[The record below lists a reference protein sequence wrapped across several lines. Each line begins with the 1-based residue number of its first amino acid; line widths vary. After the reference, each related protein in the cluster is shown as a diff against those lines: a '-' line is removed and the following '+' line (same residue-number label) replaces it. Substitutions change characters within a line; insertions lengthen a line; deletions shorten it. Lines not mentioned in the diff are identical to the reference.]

1 MFIKLFLK
9 NRGFTVIELLASISI
24 IVVLATIVFGSI
36 NSFRNSK
43 ALQIVSE
50 DILSLLDEAKN
61 NTLSS
66 KNNYAYGVHFESAK
80 IVLFQAPT
88 YSDLN
93 PNNKTIEID
102 NAVQI
107 YGIALAGEGSGVIFQ
122 KLTGKTS
129 QNGTIIIRLKSDN
142 SKTKTIKIEGSGIAS
157 VN

>member
-1 MFIKLFLK
+1 MKLFLK

-50 DILSLLDEAKN
+50 DILSLLDEARN

-66 KNNYAYGVHFESAK
+66 KNNYAYGVHFELAK

-93 PNNKTIEID
+93 ATNKTIEID
-102 NAVQI
+102 SAVQI
-107 YGIALAGEGSGVIFQ
+107 YGIALVGGGSDVIFQ

-129 QNGTIIIRLKSDN
+129 QNGTITIRLKSNN
-142 SKTKTIKIEGSGIAS
+142 SKTKTVKIEGSGIAS